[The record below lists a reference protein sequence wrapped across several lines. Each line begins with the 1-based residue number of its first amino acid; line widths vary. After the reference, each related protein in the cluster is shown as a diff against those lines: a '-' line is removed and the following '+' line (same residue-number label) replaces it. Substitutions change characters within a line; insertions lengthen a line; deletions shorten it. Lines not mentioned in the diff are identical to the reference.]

1 MNEKKGRGICDIST
15 KRSENMKIG
24 IIIYSNDSETVWN
37 AIRFG
42 NYALNEG
49 DEVKVFMLGKGV
61 ECESMDTDKFKVT
74 EQIQTLVDNGGEILA
89 CGSCLKIRQ
98 SEGSE
103 MCPMSTMADLYEVV
117 KSCDKVITF

>member
-1 MNEKKGRGICDIST
+1 
-15 KRSENMKIG
+15 MKIG

-42 NYALNEG
+42 NYALKEG

-74 EQIQTLVDNGGEILA
+74 EQMQTLVDNGGEILA

-103 MCPMSTMADLYEVV
+103 MCPMSTMADLYDVV
-117 KSCDKVITF
+117 KSCDKVLTF